1 MNKPT
6 FTLTNAETFFNTR
19 SCHSLERRNLEIA
32 LREKYAGCVLK
43 VTSEWREARFSD
55 YSEYYA
61 YQEVTVWDAETS
73 AGKTFSAL
81 TPSAGNENLT
91 LWEVDSTTEA
101 VEAYNTWVREVAAPA
116 AAQAWSQ
123 QRIDELRKKYNER
136 IDKFVGSF
144 DRGSTWKIVR
154 GRKFPV
160 GTQGKVFWSGSNRW
174 GFAVGLST
182 TDRKDERGRN
192 LDVIF
197 VNAANLERVISSEEQ
212 AKIDQLNNECAALQS
227 EYSVGSENYSK
238 HLANLIKS
246 QILENELELVA

>member
-6 FTLTNAETFFNTR
+6 FTLTNAQTFFNTP
-19 SCHSLERRNLEIA
+19 SYQSLEQRNREIA

-43 VTSEWREARFSD
+43 VTAEWREARFSD
-55 YSEYYA
+55 YSRWYA
-61 YQEVTVWDAETS
+61 AQEVTVWDAETNE
-73 AGKTFSAL
+73 AKTFTAS
-81 TPSAGNENLT
+81 TPSVGDQNFT
-91 LWEVDSTTEA
+91 LWEVDATTEA
-101 VEAYNTWVREVAAPA
+101 VETYNTWVREVSAPA
-116 AAQAWSQ
+116 LTQEWSQ
-123 QRIDELRKKYNER
+123 RKVLELRKKYDQR
-136 IDKFVGSF
+136 IEKFIGSL

-154 GRKFPV
+154 GRKFPL
-160 GTQGKVFWSGSNRW
+160 GTQGKLFWSGSNRW

-212 AKIDQLNNECAALQS
+212 AKIDQLNDECAALQS
-227 EYSVGSENYSK
+227 EYSVGSENYSE